1 MEVEALA
8 REEFIRRCAA
18 LDPENTDAPRT
29 VSGIRPVD
37 DYTVE
42 LSLDHFSQEDLE
54 RLGTLWL
61 ASLRSCGDES
71 LFLPEEGSFGFAYG
85 EAGSLPAR
93 SAPGAGAYALW
104 ESEGSGLRLTANES
118 YYLGAPGIGEL
129 WLLPAPE
136 GDLFSLMAEG
146 QADLA
151 CLPGSRELLEEAG
164 ALPQITLRSV
174 TSDLYGWLE
183 VRPAA
188 FGEDEARSL
197 ALREAVLR
205 VVGACCRASAKEYFG
220 GAALI
225 LGPEESPEEAL
236 EAAKELLAELPED
249 EARALTALLSAG
261 GSGAH
266 PCWEGMQEAA
276 RLLAEAGISLTVR
289 DAGDDASFWAAVD
302 EGEADLWCAAS
313 RESVPP
319 APDGTL
325 TGTRLALYRRLDALL
340 VNNERLDI
348 LTLPVE
354 LNWARDHL
362 SVIETLALR

>member
-1 MEVEALA
+1 
-8 REEFIRRCAA
+8 
-18 LDPENTDAPRT
+18 
-29 VSGIRPVD
+29 
-37 DYTVE
+37 
-42 LSLDHFSQEDLE
+42 
-54 RLGTLWL
+54 
-61 ASLRSCGDES
+61 
-71 LFLPEEGSFGFAYG
+71 
-85 EAGSLPAR
+85 
-93 SAPGAGAYALW
+93 
-104 ESEGSGLRLTANES
+104 
-118 YYLGAPGIGEL
+118 
-129 WLLPAPE
+129 
-136 GDLFSLMAEG
+136 MAEG

-174 TSDLYGWLE
+174 ASDRYGWLE
-183 VRPAA
+183 ARPSA

-197 ALREAVLR
+197 ALREAVLG
-205 VVGACCRASAKEYFG
+205 VAGACCRASAKEYFG